1 MPERRESDVVAGFL
15 DAQRFTHDDVFGE
28 PCPVP
33 EQPGAYGWW
42 FRTIPGAIDVSACTQ
57 RDDMTLL
64 YVGISPTPP
73 PKNGKPP
80 VSQDL
85 RKRIRYHF
93 GGSDATA
100 EGSTLRKSLGVLLAD
115 EIGTE
120 LRRVG
125 AGERRTFAGGEA
137 ALNQWMAE
145 HTAVSWIV
153 RPEPWHVED
162 DLVGALT
169 LPLNPRSAAFAPEV
183 RALRR
188 AAMAKADKMRVL
200 KEW

>member
-1 MPERRESDVVAGFL
+1 MVDGHAVADFL
-15 DAQRFTHDDVFGE
+15 DAHRVTHDEVFGE

-42 FRTIPGAIDVSACTQ
+42 SRIIPAGLDSSACAQ

-73 PKNGKPP
+73 PKNGKRQA
-80 VSQDL
+80 SQEL

-93 GGSDATA
+93 GASGATA

-115 EIGTE
+115 DLGIE

-125 AGERRTFAGGEA
+125 SGTRRTFAGGEA
-137 ALNQWMAE
+137 ALTQWMAE
-145 HTAVSWIV
+145 HTAVSWVV
-153 RPEPWHVED
+153 RPEPWDLED
-162 DLVGALT
+162 ELVAALA
-169 LPLNPRSAAFAPEV
+169 LPLNPRNAAFAEELK
-183 RALRR
+183 AKRR
-188 AAMAKADKMRVL
+188 AALAKADRLRVL